1 MNANRIIDMIVRQV
15 TRRLVNHGVD
25 KGIDL
30 ASRVGRKPGQSAD
43 ATHDPEAGRQ
53 MRDEAVRQKQGA
65 NQMRQVTRQ
74 MRRFIKF

>member
-30 ASRVGRKPGQSAD
+30 ASRVGRKSDQSETPGS
-43 ATHDPEAGRQ
+43 PEADRQ
-53 MRDEAVRQKQGA
+53 MRDTAARQKQSA
-65 NQMRQVTRQ
+65 NQMKQMTRQ
-74 MRRFIKF
+74 MRRFMKF